1 VISTCVLPSS
11 EACFWGYFKDS
22 LVCIRQ
28 FCGRYLTVAE
38 VSLSM
43 TVRKFLPRWN
53 ELLLILSIWSVTMV
67 HLVSRAIVMWF
78 NFCSNSQPPFS
89 QNTHAQKVMSH
100 YNSHCTRSK
109 QCKIKTYS
117 LPKHCTQVEFAGHPP
132 RTCISKHGTRVFE
145 GSLRPA
151 LQKINRRL
159 VPNRKLSLEQNFHV
173 LKHICFMMNTK
184 ILFWMNHLYEHLKTF
199 FCNVKWG

>member
-1 VISTCVLPSS
+1 MSCCTTCQQKLSGGKVESLGCVFGGEKWSVHAFCLPQKHVF
-11 EACFWGYFKDS
+11 ERYFKDS

-78 NFCSNSQPPFS
+78 NFCSNSQPPLS

-100 YNSHCTRSK
+100 YTLTAPEANNAKSRHTLC
-109 QCKIKTYS
+109 
-117 LPKHCTQVEFAGHPP
+117 
-132 RTCISKHGTRVFE
+132 
-145 GSLRPA
+145 
-151 LQKINRRL
+151 
-159 VPNRKLSLEQNFHV
+159 LSTV
-173 LKHICFMMNTK
+173 L
-184 ILFWMNHLYEHLKTF
+184 
-199 FCNVKWG
+199 G

>member
-1 VISTCVLPSS
+1 MGVKLVSVHIPSYVLLYNLSAVIVWRKSRVTWL
-11 EACFWGYFKDS
+11 CFWGEKWSVHAFCLPQKHVFERYVKDS

-67 HLVSRAIVMWF
+67 YLVSHAIVMWF
-78 NFCSNSQPPFS
+78 NFCSNSQPPLS

-100 YNSHCTRSK
+100 YTLTAPEANNAKSRHTL
-109 QCKIKTYS
+109 CKST
-117 LPKHCTQVEFAGHPP
+117 V
-132 RTCISKHGTRVFE
+132 
-145 GSLRPA
+145 LR
-151 LQKINRRL
+151 
-159 VPNRKLSLEQNFHV
+159 LSL
-173 LKHICFMMNTK
+173 LG
-184 ILFWMNHLYEHLKTF
+184 ILRERVSQSMAHEFSKDRWDRIEENK
-199 FCNVKWG
+199 